1 MCMQICSALTRHY
14 DGGVCTDMKAI
25 CQTEIKR
32 WFWGIQRD
40 DGEKNKLSSSK
51 NDKALKRYIKMCP
64 YDVCAIFI
72 IKGLLTQ
79 CCFCII
85 GNAF

>member
-1 MCMQICSALTRHY
+1 MQICSALTRHY

-40 DGEKNKLSSSK
+40 DGEKTICQ
-51 NDKALKRYIKMCP
+51 AQKMT
-64 YDVCAIFI
+64 
-72 IKGLLTQ
+72 KH
-79 CCFCII
+79 
-85 GNAF
+85 